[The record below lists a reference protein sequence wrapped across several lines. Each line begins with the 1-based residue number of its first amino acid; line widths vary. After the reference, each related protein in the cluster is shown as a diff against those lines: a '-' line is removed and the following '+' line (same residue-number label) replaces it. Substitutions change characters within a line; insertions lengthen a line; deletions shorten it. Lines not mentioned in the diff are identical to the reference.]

1 MGSRDHG
8 SAAGARLR
16 AQPADGEC
24 WGGGGAQ
31 AAPSSSLSCITHP
44 GLPPAAAA
52 AAAVA
57 VAASVA
63 ADMLTIALLYPTGS
77 FEMISG
83 LRVLAMTKHSQ
94 GKEVFDLPF

>member
-52 AAAVA
+52 AAA
-57 VAASVA
+57 SVA

>member
-44 GLPPAAAA
+44 GLPPVAAAA
-52 AAAVA
+52 
-57 VAASVA
+57 AASVA